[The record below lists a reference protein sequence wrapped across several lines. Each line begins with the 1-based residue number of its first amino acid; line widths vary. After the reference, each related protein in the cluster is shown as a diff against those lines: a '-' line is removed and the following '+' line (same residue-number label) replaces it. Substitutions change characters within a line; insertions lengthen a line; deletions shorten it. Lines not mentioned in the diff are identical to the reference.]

1 MTEQEIF
8 DKALERPDTILFRN
22 DNCGGYHKDGT
33 FFNSGLLPGSGDLI
47 GWTEIII
54 TPEMVNEKV
63 AVFTSIEAKTLN
75 DKMSDKQK
83 KWFINVC
90 KAGGIAIV
98 LHEQKDGTIKEI
110 TKL

>member
-22 DNCGGYHKDGT
+22 DNGCGYRKDGT
-33 FFNSGLLPGSGDLI
+33 VFKYGLLPGSGDMI
-47 GWTEIII
+47 GWTEIEIV
-54 TPEMVNEKV
+54 PEMVGERF
-63 AVFTSIEAKTLN
+63 AVFTSIEIKTLN

-83 KWFINVC
+83 KWFRNVC